1 MFNDRNSDYRRA
13 SLRELFSE
21 VSCDYVLP
29 DYLGE
34 VRKILYTEARALPLP
49 TYMNGEE
56 ACASG
61 GVRFRMVYTDA
72 EGRLSSVDFSED
84 YEMRER
90 IVCDVLAGVSDDT
103 AVEGCSMRLLGPRK
117 ISAKARISVNL
128 TVLTEESAEI
138 AGSALEVG
146 EPELADISVSVLDRV
161 TSAPT
166 EREYAEELVTLDG
179 VIADDVRIL
188 YENAVTEISECR
200 ASDGEVWVSGEH
212 RVCALVA
219 IENSPTCLYKKA
231 IPFAETLSL
240 DGAREGMH
248 ADVRASLPSVKI
260 NLTPTDTGS
269 TLVVSLIAEYTPSAQ
284 GNREI
289 TLVTDGYMTDRE
301 TSCEYGEI
309 TLESL
314 ADRRRATETCRCELT
329 PEELSLESPSEI
341 LYLSAEP
348 RIKSVDTTDGA
359 VKITAEIRFSGIACE
374 INDEKTAYAPLRHTV
389 EWHYEMPM
397 ESDTTHTLRPIVSLE
412 CTSADGRV
420 TEDGII
426 LCAELDM
433 GLDLISATTYHRLCR
448 IDAVGEAQKCDRQG
462 RILVYYPDHED
473 TLFSVARR
481 FRTTPKRV
489 AIDNTLTESALADR
503 GGASSLLGVEKL
515 IIK

>member
-13 SLRELFSE
+13 SLRELFTE

-34 VRKILYTEARALPLP
+34 VRKILYTEARAMPLP

-61 GVRFRMVYTDA
+61 GVRFRMVYMDA
-72 EGRLSSVDFSED
+72 EGELSSVDFAED
-84 YEMRER
+84 YEIHER
-90 IVCDVLAGVSDDT
+90 IVCGVLAGVSSDT
-103 AVEGCSMRLLGPRK
+103 AIESCSMRLLGPRK
-117 ISAKARISVNL
+117 ISAKARVAVKLS
-128 TVLTEESAEI
+128 VLTEESADV

-146 EPELADISVSVLDRV
+146 EPELSNVSASVIDMLISE
-161 TSAPT
+161 PT
-166 EREYAEELVTLDG
+166 EREYAEELATLDG
-179 VIADDVRIL
+179 VIADEVRVV
-188 YENAVTEISECR
+188 YENAVSQISECR
-200 ASDGEVWVSGEH
+200 AIEGEVWISGEH
-212 RVCALVA
+212 RVCALIAVGDA
-219 IENSPTCLYKKA
+219 PACIYKKA

-240 DGAREGMH
+240 DGAREGMY
-248 ADVRASLPSVKI
+248 AKVGVSTPSLKI

-314 ADRRRATETCRCELT
+314 ADRRHSTDSYRCDLT
-329 PEELSLESPSEI
+329 AEELSLESPSEI

-348 RIKSVDTTDGA
+348 KIKSVETTGDA
-359 VKITAEIRFSGIACE
+359 VKITVEIRFSGIACE
-374 INDEKTAYAPLRHTV
+374 INGEKTAYAPIRHIA
-389 EWHYEMPM
+389 EWHHEMPL
-397 ESDTTHTLRPIVSLE
+397 ESDTSAAVKPILSLE
-412 CTSADGRV
+412 CISALGSITEECV
-420 TEDGII
+420 TLAAD
-426 LCAELDM
+426 LDID
-433 GLDLISATTYHRLCR
+433 LDLICAETYHRLCR
-448 IDAVGEAQKCDRQG
+448 IDATGEAQELDSKG
-462 RILVYYPDHED
+462 RILVYYPDRED

-481 FRTTPKRV
+481 FHTTPKRV
-489 AIDNTLTESALADR
+489 AIDNALTESALADCD
-503 GGASSLLGVEKL
+503 GTSSLHGVERL